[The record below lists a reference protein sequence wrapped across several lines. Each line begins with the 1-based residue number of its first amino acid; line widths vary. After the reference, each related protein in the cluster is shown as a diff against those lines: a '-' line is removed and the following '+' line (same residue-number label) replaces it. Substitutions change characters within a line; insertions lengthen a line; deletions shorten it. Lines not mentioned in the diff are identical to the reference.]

1 MARTIKEAWNDYKRH
16 YHSGFEVN
24 AKKDIPV
31 YDGETSKNKVATI
44 AKGTPVHVKPL
55 KGNDYV
61 ARIEVIYNTDKHG
74 WISTPMLGKPG
85 ATATGKKKKSCPLKP
100 QDFDGIAGVK
110 LGFSAYY
117 KKVKE
122 AIMKRNDLP
131 MVLKTYLIELTDYCM
146 HHGPAEKKELVDAY
160 NELTQ
165 SEYIDCMNDIEK
177 DFSEIT
183 APLCVLERGSN
194 ELEKLGFPDLNK
206 NNASVYIPVEGNYAL
221 VDFMLYDDQDRQY
234 QFSVKKISKT
244 TNVVKPQD
252 ILDLLNKS
260 PNAKWVKAYKK
271 TFPYKLLTVLAE
283 NSVKKGSFLALKLC
297 AENPDT
303 RKELPAKVVQ
313 GIDKMVKDGEPDETD
328 VELAHP
334 LWWELAGE
342 YYNDAIDYWSEPK
355 HSSGIVGIASL
366 ICQMMLRKLS
376 AEKKLITFRDVIE
389 EFVMR
394 EVVYYKFAA
403 PNGIPQFYME
413 NHLKNNLK
421 PTDNYYLREKSSIG
435 NPYRDKVG
443 VQP

>member
-16 YHSGFEVN
+16 YFSGFEVN

-31 YDGETSKNKVATI
+31 YDGSQSKNKIATI
-44 AKGTPVHVKPL
+44 KKGSPVHVKPL
-55 KGNDYV
+55 KGSDYV
-61 ARIEVIYNTDKHG
+61 PRIEVIFDGDKSG

-122 AIMKRNDLP
+122 AIMKRNDLS
-131 MVLKTYLIELTDYCM
+131 MVLQKYLIELTDYCM
-146 HHGPAEKKELVDAY
+146 HHGPVDRKELVDAY

-177 DFSEIT
+177 DFSEII
-183 APLCVLERGSN
+183 APLCVLERGSG

-206 NNASVYIPVEGNYAL
+206 NNGSVYIPVEGNYAL

-252 ILDLLNKS
+252 ILDLLDKS
-260 PNAKWVKAYKK
+260 KNAKWVNEYKK
-271 TFPYKLLTVLAE
+271 TFEYKLLKVLAE
-283 NSVKKGSFLALKLC
+283 NSVKKGAFLALQLC
-297 AENPDT
+297 AKDPKIS
-303 RKELPAKVVQ
+303 RELPSNVVR
-313 GIDKMVKDGEPDETD
+313 DVDMMVKDGEPDETD
-328 VELAHP
+328 VELVHDR
-334 LWWELAGE
+334 WWSLAE
-342 YYNDAIDYWSEPK
+342 VFYNDAIDYWSEPK
-355 HSSGIVGIASL
+355 HSSGIVGIAAL
-366 ICQMMLRKLS
+366 ICQIMLRRLS
-376 AEKKLITFRDVIE
+376 SEKKLITFRSVIE

>member
-16 YHSGFEVN
+16 YLTGFEVN

-31 YDGETSKNKVATI
+31 YDGPQSKNKIATI
-44 AKGTPVHVKPL
+44 QKGTPVHVKPL
-55 KGNDYV
+55 KGSDYV
-61 ARIEVIYNTDKHG
+61 PRIEVIFNTDKHG

-85 ATATGKKKKSCPLKP
+85 ASATGKKKKSCPLKP

-110 LGFSAYY
+110 LPFNKYY
-117 KKVKE
+117 DTVI
-122 AIMKRNDLP
+122 ASINKRNDLP
-131 MVLKTYLIELTDYCM
+131 MVLKSYLIELTDYCM

-160 NELTQ
+160 NELSM

-183 APLCVLERGSN
+183 APLCVLERGKN
-194 ELEKLGFPDLNK
+194 ELAGLGFPELTK
-206 NNASVYIPVEGNYAL
+206 NDASIYIPVEGNYAL
-221 VDFMLYDDQDRQY
+221 IDFIIYDKMDREY

-252 ILDLLNKS
+252 ILDLLEKD
-260 PNAKWVKAYKK
+260 AKTKWVKEYKT
-271 TFPYKLLTVLAE
+271 TFEYKLLKVLAD
-283 NSVKKGSFLALKLC
+283 NSVKKGAFLALDLC
-297 AENPDT
+297 AKHPDT
-303 RKELPAKVVQ
+303 RKELPTKVVNN
-313 GIDKMVKDGEPDETD
+313 IDKMVKGGDPDETD
-328 VELAHP
+328 VELAHE
-334 LWWELAGE
+334 LWWDLAQE

-355 HSSGIVGIASL
+355 HSSGIVGIAAL
-366 ICQMMLRKLS
+366 ICQIMLRRLS
-376 AEKKLITFRDVIE
+376 SEKKLITFRKVIE

-403 PNGIPQFYME
+403 PKGIPQFYME